1 MALTEKHRNEIY
13 QHLAPAWGDD
23 VTQAFLSQFPA
34 REGEE
39 PITRDFLRA
48 ELAELRTAISDQRG
62 DLQAE
67 MAGLRTEISD
77 QRGDLQA
84 EMAGL
89 RTEISDQRG
98 DLQAEMAG
106 LRTEISDQRGDLRAE
121 MADLR
126 ADINRV
132 GSRLAGLLVGVA
144 GVLTAV
150 IALT

>member
-13 QHLAPAWGDD
+13 RNLAPTWGDE

-48 ELAELRTAISDQRG
+48 ELSDLRGELRT
-62 DLQAE
+62 E
-67 MAGLRTEISD
+67 MAGLRTEMSD
-77 QRGDLQA
+77 QRGELKA
-84 EMAGL
+84 EMAEL
-89 RTEISDQRG
+89 RSD
-98 DLQAEMAG
+98 L
-106 LRTEISDQRGDLRAE
+106 
-121 MADLR
+121 
-126 ADINRV
+126 NRM

-150 IALT
+150 MALT

>member
-1 MALTEKHRNEIY
+1 MTGRMAAVALTEKHRNEIY
-13 QHLAPAWGDD
+13 RHLAPTWGDE

-34 REGEE
+34 REGDE

-48 ELAELRTAISDQRG
+48 ELATLRTEMSDQRG
-62 DLQAE
+62 E
-67 MAGLRTEISD
+67 
-77 QRGDLQA
+77 
-84 EMAGL
+84 
-89 RTEISDQRG
+89 
-98 DLQAEMAG
+98 
-106 LRTEISDQRGDLRAE
+106 LRAE

-126 ADINRV
+126 ADLNRM

>member
-1 MALTEKHRNEIY
+1 MALTEKHHNEIY
-13 QHLAPAWGDD
+13 RHLAPTWGDE

-34 REGEE
+34 RKGEE

-48 ELAELRTAISDQRG
+48 EMAELRTEMSDQRG
-62 DLQAE
+62 E
-67 MAGLRTEISD
+67 
-77 QRGDLQA
+77 
-84 EMAGL
+84 
-89 RTEISDQRG
+89 
-98 DLQAEMAG
+98 
-106 LRTEISDQRGDLRAE
+106 LRAK

-126 ADINRV
+126 ADLNRM

>member
-13 QHLAPAWGDD
+13 RHLAPTWGDE

-34 REGEE
+34 RDGDE

-48 ELAELRTAISDQRG
+48 ELADLRTEMSDQRG
-62 DLQAE
+62 E
-67 MAGLRTEISD
+67 
-77 QRGDLQA
+77 
-84 EMAGL
+84 
-89 RTEISDQRG
+89 
-98 DLQAEMAG
+98 
-106 LRTEISDQRGDLRAE
+106 LRAE

-126 ADINRV
+126 ADLNRM

>member
-1 MALTEKHRNEIY
+1 M
-13 QHLAPAWGDD
+13 GDD
-23 VTQAFLSQFPA
+23 VTQAFLSQFPSH
-34 REGEE
+34 EGEE

-48 ELAELRTAISDQRG
+48 ELAELRT
-62 DLQAE
+62 
-67 MAGLRTEISD
+67 EISD
-77 QRGDLQA
+77 QRG
-84 EMAGL
+84 E
-89 RTEISDQRG
+89 
-98 DLQAEMAG
+98 
-106 LRTEISDQRGDLRAE
+106 LRAE

>member
-13 QHLAPAWGDD
+13 RHLAPTWGDE

-48 ELAELRTAISDQRG
+48 EMSDLRG
-62 DLQAE
+62 E
-67 MAGLRTEISD
+67 
-77 QRGDLQA
+77 
-84 EMAGL
+84 
-89 RTEISDQRG
+89 
-98 DLQAEMAG
+98 
-106 LRTEISDQRGDLRAE
+106 LRAE
-121 MADLR
+121 MADLGKEMSDQR
-126 ADINRV
+126 GELRTEMAGLRSDMNRM
-132 GSRLAGLLVGVA
+132 GSRLAGLVVGVS

>member
-13 QHLAPAWGDD
+13 RHLAPTWGDE

-48 ELAELRTAISDQRG
+48 ELAEVRAEMAELRTEMRTEMSDLRG
-62 DLQAE
+62 ELRTE
-67 MAGLRTEISD
+67 MAGLRTEMGTELSD
-77 QRGDLQA
+77 QRGELKA
-84 EMAGL
+84 EMA
-89 RTEISDQRG
+89 E
-98 DLQAEMAG
+98 
-106 LRTEISDQRGDLRAE
+106 
-121 MADLR
+121 LR
-126 ADINRV
+126 ADLNRM

-150 IALT
+150 MALT